1 MPGPVIDIRLI
12 SPHDTDLLTDATR
25 LNQANVP
32 EVGPVDIDK
41 MTSLVAMS
49 WCSLAAVDPT
59 GHLAAFCIVME
70 PGAPYTS
77 VNYQW
82 FCDRYRDF
90 VYLDRVAVDDAFRR
104 QGVGR
109 LLYTEVE
116 RRAAGRAWL
125 TLEVNI
131 IPPNEPS
138 LEFHRRLGFTEV
150 GQHDTGSY
158 PEYGVE
164 HVRVS
169 LLAKSLS

>member
-1 MPGPVIDIRLI
+1 MAFDVRLI
-12 SPHDTDLLTDATR
+12 TPHDTDLIAGATR

-49 WCSLAAVDPT
+49 WCSLAAVDET
-59 GHLAAFCIVME
+59 GALAGFCIVMA

-82 FCDRYRDF
+82 FAQRYADF
-90 VYLDRVAVDDAFRR
+90 VYLDRVAVDDTFRR
-104 QGVGR
+104 RGVGR
-109 LLYTEVE
+109 LLYADVE
-116 RRAAGRAWL
+116 RRAVGRAWF

-131 IPPNEPS
+131 VPPNDPS

-150 GQHDTGSY
+150 GQQDTGSY

-169 LLAKSLS
+169 LLAKPLG

>member
-1 MPGPVIDIRLI
+1 MAFELRLVT
-12 SPHDTDLLTDATR
+12 PHDTDLIDATTR

-32 EVGPVDIDK
+32 EVGPVDTDK

-49 WCSLAAVDPT
+49 WCSLAALDAT
-59 GHLAAFCIVME
+59 GHLAGFCIVMG
-70 PGAPYTS
+70 PGIPYTS

-82 FCDRYRDF
+82 FAQRYEDF
-90 VYLDRVAVDDAFRR
+90 VYLDRVAVDDTYRR
-104 QGVGR
+104 RGVGR

-116 RRAAGRAWL
+116 RRAKGRSWF

-131 IPPNEPS
+131 VPRNEPS

-150 GQHDTGSY
+150 GQQDTGSY

-169 LLAKSLS
+169 LLAKPLG